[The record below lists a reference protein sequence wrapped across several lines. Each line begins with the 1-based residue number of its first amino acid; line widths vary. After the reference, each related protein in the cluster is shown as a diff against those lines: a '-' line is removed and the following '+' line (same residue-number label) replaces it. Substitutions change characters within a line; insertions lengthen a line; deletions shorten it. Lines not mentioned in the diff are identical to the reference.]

1 MVAKSFLESNEEKKV
16 ISEKENKEFKDQML
30 EYKRD
35 FEKFRKLVDS
45 KEWQECRDFIKDE
58 IYKGLSINPGEPGV
72 GDWWAKYVWGL
83 KCFIER
89 VEAHAKKYDEA
100 IVELSK

>member
-1 MVAKSFLESNEEKKV
+1 MTVKSFLESNAEKKAV
-16 ISEKENKEFKDQML
+16 SEKENKEFKEMML
-30 EYKRD
+30 QNKVD
-35 FEKFRKLVDS
+35 FEKFRKLCDS
-45 KEWQECRDFIKDE
+45 QVWKDCVEFIKEE
-58 IYKGLSINPGEPGV
+58 IYKGLQINPGEPGV

-89 VEAHAKKYDEA
+89 VEGHAKKYDEA

>member
-1 MVAKSFLESNEEKKV
+1 MVKDFLESNKEKKV
-16 ISEKENKEFKDQML
+16 TTEKENMEFKELML
-30 EYKRD
+30 QYKND

-58 IYKGLSINPGEPGV
+58 IYKGLAINPGEPGV
-72 GDWWAKYVWGL
+72 GDWWTKYVWGL

-89 VEAHAKKYDEA
+89 VESHAKKYDEA
-100 IVELSK
+100 IIELSK

>member
-1 MVAKSFLESNEEKKV
+1 MVAKSFLESNAEKKAA
-16 ISEKENKEFKDQML
+16 SEKENKEFKEMMVK
-30 EYKRD
+30 YKED
-35 FEKFRKLVDS
+35 FEKFRRLVDS

-58 IYKGLSINPGEPGV
+58 IYTGLAINPGEPGV

-89 VEAHAKKYDEA
+89 VEGHAKKYDEA
-100 IVELSK
+100 IRELSK

>member
-1 MVAKSFLESNEEKKV
+1 MVAKSFLESNEEKKLV
-16 ISEKENKEFKDQML
+16 SEKENKEFIDSML
-30 EYKRD
+30 KQKED

-58 IYKGLSINPGEPGV
+58 IYKGLAINPGEPGV

-100 IVELSK
+100 IIELSK

>member
-1 MVAKSFLESNEEKKV
+1 MVKDFLESNKEKKV
-16 ISEKENKEFKDQML
+16 TTEKENMEFKELMIQ
-30 EYKRD
+30 YKND

-58 IYKGLSINPGEPGV
+58 IYKGLAINPGEPGV
-72 GDWWAKYVWGL
+72 GDWWTKYVWGL

-89 VEAHAKKYDEA
+89 VESHAKKYDEA
-100 IVELSK
+100 IIELSK